1 MRSSPV
7 AWLALAVAACGG
19 GTPAP
24 RAADVAALP
33 WDSVQALARGTTV
46 TWRMWR
52 GDPSINRY
60 VDEWVTPRLAA
71 CCAITLRTAEGQ
83 GPDILQQ
90 LRLEAAAGAAG
101 TADLAWIN
109 GETFAALQRDSLL
122 GGPWAHRVPSA
133 QFLDSSS
140 VIIMRDFER
149 PTNGFELPWGRVQ
162 FALVYDSLRTP
173 SPPRTVAAL
182 ADWIRAHPG
191 RFTHDQGFTGTT
203 FHKVVLYALNGGVGT
218 FQGGFDETTWDT
230 AGTRLFTWLEALVPY
245 FWRDGRAYPQSVAD
259 LDRLFANGEVDF
271 AMGNNHLGVATKV
284 RRGTYPASAR
294 VLLLDDGMIANTHYL
309 GIPANATNPAG
320 AMVVADFLLSPVAQY
335 EKQREEVWADG
346 TVLDIATLSPEWQQ
360 RFAALASHPGAF
372 PDSVAAARAVPEV
385 VAEWHDRVVS
395 EWRRRIRGR
404 AGE

>member
-1 MRSSPV
+1 
-7 AWLALAVAACGG
+7 
-19 GTPAP
+19 
-24 RAADVAALP
+24 
-33 WDSVQALARGTTV
+33 VQALARGTTV

-60 VDEWVTPRLAA
+60 VDEWVAPRLAA
-71 CCAITLRTAEGQ
+71 CCAISLRTAEGQ

-101 TADLAWIN
+101 TTDLAWIN

-133 QFLDSSS
+133 RFLDSSS

-173 SPPRTVAAL
+173 SPPQSVAAL
-182 ADWIRAHPG
+182 AEWIRAHPG

-203 FHKVVLYALNGGVGT
+203 FLKVVLYALNGGVGT
-218 FQGGFDETTWDT
+218 FQGGFDEATWAT
-230 AGTRLFTWLEALVPY
+230 AGPRLFGWLEALVPS
-245 FWRDGRAYPQSVAD
+245 FWREGRAYPQSVAD

-309 GIPANATNPAG
+309 GIPANAANPAG
-320 AMVVADFLLSPVAQY
+320 AMVVADFLLSPAAQY

-346 TVLDIATLSPEWQQ
+346 TVLDIATLPTEWQQ
-360 RFAALASHPGAF
+360 RFVALATQPGAF

-395 EWRRRIRGR
+395 EWRRLIRSR